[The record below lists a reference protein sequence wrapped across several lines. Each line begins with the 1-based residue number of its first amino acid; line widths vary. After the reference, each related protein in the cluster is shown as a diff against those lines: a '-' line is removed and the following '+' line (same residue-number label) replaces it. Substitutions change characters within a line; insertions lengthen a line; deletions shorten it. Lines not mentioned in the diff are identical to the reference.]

1 MSAREYSIGFVSQQ
15 GLLRVQV
22 RGVSSLE
29 TTIAYWTEIVARVK
43 LRQPHSLLLID
54 ELMGVPLSAEEWF
67 GLVQAMKG
75 QGLESVRIAH
85 VKPHGLER
93 IEYCEI
99 YAKEAGFD
107 ARVFDDVASAELWLR
122 HGEREGGSRRG
133 KPRRSE
139 APDAGRPRLRRG

>member
-15 GLLRVQV
+15 GLLRAHVQ
-22 RGVSSLE
+22 GTASLE
-29 TTIAYWTEIVARVK
+29 NTIAYWTEIVARIR
-43 LRQPHSLLLID
+43 LLQPHSLLLID
-54 ELMGVPLSAEEWF
+54 ELAGTALGAEEWF
-67 GLVQAMKG
+67 GLVQAMGG

-107 ARVFDDVASAELWLR
+107 ARVFDDIATAELWLR
-122 HGEREGGSRRG
+122 HGEREGGSRRA
-133 KPRRSE
+133 KPRRSDVAE
-139 APDAGRPRLRRG
+139 TGRPRLRRG